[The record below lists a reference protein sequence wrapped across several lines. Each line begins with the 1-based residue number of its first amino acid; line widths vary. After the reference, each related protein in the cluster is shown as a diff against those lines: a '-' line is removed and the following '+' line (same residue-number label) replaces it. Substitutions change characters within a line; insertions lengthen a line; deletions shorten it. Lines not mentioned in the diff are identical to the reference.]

1 MEVCYTNIKNK
12 DFYLADKIISIHHNC
27 ICTNHSMGLTS
38 NQYYIRTSINVKL
51 DCFSNESKLYYGSMS
66 SFGGNFFPHHE
77 YTFVDFYN
85 GEGGFVGK
93 TSLNK
98 PLWKG
103 VGPRAQ
109 IVHGNRLFTRAGFG
123 IEAKI
128 QKMPKNTYMKM
139 RFMPLWIDENG
150 KLAEN
155 RVVAG
160 YSCGA
165 DLTRG
170 FSLNSYGEMN
180 LGAKNGSTWSYGGIE
195 LAKTFGDLRLGY
207 SVALNNKG
215 DGKATPD
222 LEHRIALRFNL

>member
-1 MEVCYTNIKNK
+1 MKRNVRNIFCSILVVALATALPIKAEDNVSGDIGYVHSEVKDNSYVEANVFYKLPGKIK
-12 DFYLADKIISIHHNC
+12 
-27 ICTNHSMGLTS
+27 G
-38 NQYYIRTSINVKL
+38 
-51 DCFSNESKLYYGSMS
+51 
-66 SFGGNFFPHHE
+66 
-77 YTFVDFYN
+77 YTFADFYN

-109 IVHGNRLFTRAGFG
+109 IVHGNRLFTRAGLG

-180 LGAKNGSTWSYGGIE
+180 LGAKNGSTWSYGEIE
-195 LAKTFGDLRLGY
+195 LAKKFGDMRLGY

-215 DGKATPD
+215 EGKATPD
-222 LEHRIALRFNL
+222 LEHRIALRFNF